1 MAGYVIARITV
12 TDPEPYQRYLGAFR
26 DVLAGS
32 GTGAEIVGVGAPE
45 VLEGAEPH
53 SKVAMIRFPTADAA
67 RAWYHSAE
75 YQKISEDRRLGAD
88 VDMILLETPG

>member
-1 MAGYVIARITV
+1 MPAYVIARITV
-12 TDPEPYQRYLGAFR
+12 TDAEPYQRYLGAFR

-32 GTGAEIVGVGAPE
+32 GSGGEIVAVGAPE

-53 SKVAMIRFPTADAA
+53 AKVAMIRFPSADAA

-75 YQKISEDRRLGAD
+75 YQKISEDRRAGAT
-88 VDMILLETPG
+88 VDMVLVEMPS